1 MKLTNRAQLT
11 PDYMKK
17 LGVQLSGGK
26 AVIPGADYAGVI
38 HSAGRNSKWNVGQEV
53 HGMSMD
59 ITGGKL
65 AQTQS

>member
-1 MKLTNRAQLT
+1 MKLMNRAQLT

-38 HSAGRNSKWNVGQEV
+38 HSAGRNSKWSVGQEV

-59 ITGGKL
+59 ITGGKS
-65 AQTQS
+65 AQT